1 MPDLAADLR
10 RRSGGQGRAV
20 RPGRRQPQRG
30 DLDRSDDDA
39 TIWASPE
46 AVSTDERTGGQGDD
60 QRAVVHWRTDGTS
73 QDGGA
78 RRRLRAPSATPF
90 RSRRMRPAD
99 DGVRGGHS
107 PGDRRQKILKGR
119 MALV

>member
-1 MPDLAADLR
+1 MPDLAAEPR
-10 RRSGGQGRAV
+10 RAKRQSGEDRHALPKAP
-20 RPGRRQPQRG
+20 RRG

-46 AVSTDERTGGQGDD
+46 AVSTDERTGVQGDD

-78 RRRLRAPSATPF
+78 RRRHRAPSATPF

-107 PGDRRQKILKGR
+107 PGDRRAKIFKGR